1 MKTIYGKKVI
11 SVVLSIMMLVCIAPT
26 FAFAQDNSSDLVP
39 IIDERLSLQE
49 KSTFSDL
56 DEAWLAEAPAE
67 EQYNTLLDSLSSP
80 LNSDI
85 MPASTNNGATVTLE
99 DYYGGAF
106 LNSENELVVYVTTS
120 NESLISAFSD
130 ASNGAIIIPA
140 EFTLNQLNDAY
151 AELTATISDLNSQ
164 AAHASM
170 LDADGSVNYLSDIR
184 GWTLYQHRNRIVVK
198 INQLNEDKKAFFL
211 SLFDDISPDMFVFV
225 ESSGVTPTE
234 TIRPG
239 SQLWSSSTI
248 SPSFNQSAGFRGYRI
263 NASGTRIYGF
273 TAAGHGPKN
282 ALYRNGTKVGTLY
295 DFVYTGSYDS
305 AFYDRTSNTTLTNQT
320 AYSNSEGGDD
330 SVVTLSTSSSLP
342 SLEGKTIAKVGGKT
356 FYTTGTVLS
365 VNDSW
370 VDSSGVTHS
379 NFIETT
385 ALNLHGDSGG
395 CAFIKD
401 GSSYKIIGQMSG
413 SYHTGSSLTASTF
426 TSSVIGQGCHVGT
439 PFDST
444 IYRY

>member
-49 KSTFSDL
+49 ESTFSDL

-85 MPASTNNGATVTLE
+85 MPASTNNGAAVTLE

-239 SQLWSSSTI
+239 SQL
-248 SPSFNQSAGFRGYRI
+248 
-263 NASGTRIYGF
+263 
-273 TAAGHGPKN
+273 
-282 ALYRNGTKVGTLY
+282 
-295 DFVYTGSYDS
+295 
-305 AFYDRTSNTTLTNQT
+305 
-320 AYSNSEGGDD
+320 
-330 SVVTLSTSSSLP
+330 
-342 SLEGKTIAKVGGKT
+342 
-356 FYTTGTVLS
+356 
-365 VNDSW
+365 
-370 VDSSGVTHS
+370 
-379 NFIETT
+379 
-385 ALNLHGDSGG
+385 
-395 CAFIKD
+395 
-401 GSSYKIIGQMSG
+401 
-413 SYHTGSSLTASTF
+413 
-426 TSSVIGQGCHVGT
+426 
-439 PFDST
+439 
-444 IYRY
+444 